1 MSQILDFQN
10 KNNKN
15 WMDGKEK
22 KPNIYFMKAKFEV
35 DDEFYTSYHEIRKE
49 MEDYGEYFKNKI
61 IICPCNDGY
70 RSNFYRYFNTNFKKL
85 ELKKL

>member
-22 KPNIYFMKAKFEV
+22 KSQ
-35 DDEFYTSYHEIRKE
+35 TST
-49 MEDYGEYFKNKI
+49 MV
-61 IICPCNDGY
+61 
-70 RSNFYRYFNTNFKKL
+70 
-85 ELKKL
+85 